1 MRITWVP
8 DVANVTVVACDSQY
22 APFCH
27 PQPFKLVPVESVAR
41 FTSRALVEL
50 IGYAGEPAAL
60 ASENCT
66 HTASFDL
73 LSFSARRRSQTVYG
87 VAEGAVNVAST

>member
-1 MRITWVP
+1 MRMTWVP
-8 DVANVTVVACDSQY
+8 AVANVTVVACDSQY

-27 PQPFKLVPVESVAR
+27 PQPFRLAPSESAAR
-41 FTSRALVEL
+41 FTSRPLVEL

-66 HTASFDL
+66 HTASLYL
-73 LSFSARRRSQTVYG
+73 LLFSARSRSQTVYG
-87 VAEGAVNVAST
+87 VAAGALNVAST